1 MPQIVMS
8 IQESGN
14 RLDGSVRRAAYAFL
28 EKLSEDDTRPGLH
41 VEPINNSADP
51 RVRTGR
57 VDQFWRAV
65 MFKVQG
71 QGDVAHYV
79 YLGVWPHDDAIVFAQ
94 RATLSVNPVNG
105 IAELILA
112 DTPDAAEAERPQET
126 GTTEVVPVEDETDAT
141 PILVWRGIDRDPLV
155 AELGLDPTLAA
166 KAMTVVD
173 EDDMLALAQTAVAW
187 QGSALIELA
196 TGASVDEVKRSLHLV
211 DETEPEEED
220 EDARIIAALKRPA
233 ARMQFAFIED
243 DDELRRAIEDE
254 DFDAWRVFLHPEQRD
269 YALSPTSGS
278 FRLSG
283 GAGTGKTVVLLH
295 RARMLHHADRSA
307 RIVLTTFTKT
317 LAEQMRRDLL
327 ALDPSITMAKVLGD
341 PGVFVA
347 GVDAAVSA
355 ALKSAAP
362 GEISGPIGQVLGAR
376 SARIQGRITNAN
388 EQWSDAMDSVAGD
401 LPEEVRTPSFFEAE
415 YAMIVLPQRIT
426 DRQAYFKVRRQGR
439 GVSLDRAKRSAV
451 WDVVSA
457 YRASV
462 DAALDFG
469 EAAAVA
475 ADLLAARDVRP
486 ADHVLIDEG
495 QDLNPTHWQFLRS
508 LVIEGPDDLF
518 IAEDSHQR
526 IYGQRVVL
534 SHFKIRIVGRSRRLG
549 LNYRTTA
556 QNLQFAVHILE
567 GGEYLDLEDDGA
579 EVAGYR
585 SARSG
590 PTPRLIP
597 TDTVTEELEQ
607 AAEVV
612 GAWMADP
619 DIQDESIGILVRD
632 ATHASQVARGLDER
646 GVPCRIITNQSSIS
660 KVPQVMTMHRAKG
673 MEFARVLIFGAGEG
687 SVPAPYLMKNVGAAE
702 RADALQ
708 RERSLFYVAATRA
721 RDELVVLWSGDRS
734 PFLS

>member
-1 MPQIVMS
+1 MS

-243 DDELRRAIEDE
+243 DDATGTPAPSRR
-254 DFDAWRVFLHPEQRD
+254 
-269 YALSPTSGS
+269 
-278 FRLSG
+278 RLSASPAFG
-283 GAGTGKTVVLLH
+283 SPASY
-295 RARMLHHADRSA
+295 AR
-307 RIVLTTFTKT
+307 
-317 LAEQMRRDLL
+317 
-327 ALDPSITMAKVLGD
+327 
-341 PGVFVA
+341 
-347 GVDAAVSA
+347 
-355 ALKSAAP
+355 
-362 GEISGPIGQVLGAR
+362 
-376 SARIQGRITNAN
+376 
-388 EQWSDAMDSVAGD
+388 
-401 LPEEVRTPSFFEAE
+401 
-415 YAMIVLPQRIT
+415 
-426 DRQAYFKVRRQGR
+426 
-439 GVSLDRAKRSAV
+439 
-451 WDVVSA
+451 
-457 YRASV
+457 
-462 DAALDFG
+462 
-469 EAAAVA
+469 
-475 ADLLAARDVRP
+475 
-486 ADHVLIDEG
+486 
-495 QDLNPTHWQFLRS
+495 
-508 LVIEGPDDLF
+508 
-518 IAEDSHQR
+518 
-526 IYGQRVVL
+526 
-534 SHFKIRIVGRSRRLG
+534 
-549 LNYRTTA
+549 
-556 QNLQFAVHILE
+556 
-567 GGEYLDLEDDGA
+567 
-579 EVAGYR
+579 
-585 SARSG
+585 
-590 PTPRLIP
+590 
-597 TDTVTEELEQ
+597 
-607 AAEVV
+607 
-612 GAWMADP
+612 
-619 DIQDESIGILVRD
+619 
-632 ATHASQVARGLDER
+632 
-646 GVPCRIITNQSSIS
+646 
-660 KVPQVMTMHRAKG
+660 
-673 MEFARVLIFGAGEG
+673 
-687 SVPAPYLMKNVGAAE
+687 
-702 RADALQ
+702 
-708 RERSLFYVAATRA
+708 
-721 RDELVVLWSGDRS
+721 
-734 PFLS
+734 